1 MACVKKVKGM
11 IRGTT
16 PTLEFTLPFD
26 TDILAE
32 AWVTMAQNNEVVLD
46 KQLSECQ
53 CEGNVLTV
61 RLTQEETIA
70 LKCNCL
76 VEIQIRV
83 RTKEGGALASDII
96 TESPDRILKDGVI

>member
-1 MACVKKVKGM
+1 M

-26 TDILAE
+26 VGILAE
-32 AWVTMAQNNEVVLD
+32 AWVTMAQKGEVVLD

-53 CEGNVLTV
+53 CGGNVLTV
-61 RLTQEETIA
+61 KLTQEETLS

-76 VEIQIRV
+76 TEIQIRV
-83 RTKEGGALASDII
+83 RTVDGNALASKVMSV
-96 TESPDRILKDGVI
+96 SPDRILKDGVI

>member
-1 MACVKKVKGM
+1 M

-32 AWVTMAQNNEVVLD
+32 AWVTMAQNKEVVLD
-46 KQLSECQ
+46 KQMSECQ
-53 CEGNVLTV
+53 CSGNVLTV
-61 RLTQEETIA
+61 KLTQEDTLA

-76 VEIQIRV
+76 VEIQVRV
-83 RTKEGGALASDII
+83 KTKEGEALASEVV